1 MLDTTRIDQIKQLS
15 PESRI
20 QNSYEAMY
28 YNVSSGDPD
37 ADEIVR
43 NEIQQTFKQY
53 NIILADNP
61 DKETLRSIMLDS
73 YLSSIEALGGGEIDA
88 NKSKQF
94 VREFDTFV
102 ANHSKFYDITFESYE
117 RKYVGESVDFTSEYT
132 RTVRQSEEPNTYQTK
147 PVNSSLNM
155 GNGQH
160 EYHEV
165 SGLSYLGHAPETKE
179 LPNRLTYQPTKQDN
193 TELEK
198 LKGRNYDVER
208 DAHNRGESH
217 RGKPGDDYAMREY
230 KHDLK
235 DDGPEL

>member
-61 DKETLRSIMLDS
+61 DKETLRRILLDS
-73 YLSSIEALGGGEIDA
+73 YQSSIDALGGEDVNA
-88 NKSKQF
+88 VKSKQF
-94 VREFDTFV
+94 EREFDTFV
-102 ANHSKFYDITFESYE
+102 ANHSKFYDITFQSYE
-117 RKYVGESVDFTSEYT
+117 RKYDGESVDFTAEYN
-132 RTVRQSEEPNTYQTK
+132 RTFGQSEEPNTYQTK
-147 PVNSSLNM
+147 PVNSSLKM

-160 EYHEV
+160 DYHKV
-165 SGLSYLGHAPETKE
+165 SGLSYLGHAPETRE
-179 LPNRLTYQPTKQDN
+179 LPNRRTYQPTKQDK
-193 TELEK
+193 TDLEVI
-198 LKGRNYDVER
+198 KGRNYDVER

-217 RGKPGDDYAMREY
+217 REKSGDDYAMREY